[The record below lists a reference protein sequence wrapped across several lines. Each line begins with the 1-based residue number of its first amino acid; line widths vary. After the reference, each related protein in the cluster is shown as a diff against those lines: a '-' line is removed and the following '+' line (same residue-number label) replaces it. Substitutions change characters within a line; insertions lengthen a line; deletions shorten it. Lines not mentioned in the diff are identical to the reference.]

1 MLLEDLR
8 DKALFQNTIDIW
20 IAFCEE
26 NKLDWYNIQGYRD
39 FIKHLNFNGI
49 KMQKFPL
56 CVKES
61 GGTFE
66 RGRDKSKFLEEL
78 SQYSEDDSSA
88 FIAKLNQNAIQI
100 IRQFNASN

>member
-8 DKALFQNTIDIW
+8 DKALFQNSIDIW
-20 IAFCEE
+20 IALCEE
-26 NKLDWYNIQGYRD
+26 NKSDWYDIQAYKN
-39 FIKHLNFNGI
+39 FIKHLNSHGI

-56 CVKES
+56 CIKES

-78 SQYSEDDSSA
+78 SRYSEDDSSA
-88 FIAKLNQNAIQI
+88 FITKLNPNTIQI
-100 IRQFNASN
+100 IRQFRIN

>member
-8 DKALFQNTIDIW
+8 NKALFQNTIDIW
-20 IAFCEE
+20 IAYCEE
-26 NKLDWYNIQGYRD
+26 NNLDWYDIQGYRA
-39 FIKHLNFNGI
+39 FIKHLNSNGL

-61 GGTFE
+61 GGIYE

-78 SQYSEDDSSA
+78 SHYSDDYASA
-88 FIAKLNQNAIQI
+88 FIAKLNQDTIQT
-100 IRQFNASN
+100 IRKFKA